1 MVVKKFRFAISSA
14 DELLCVILSTCA
26 AVPVKWESDN
36 DADNDTALD
45 DDNTEDDDTTD
56 AAAAD
61 AAPEETSADVDR
73 AVADASQLV
82 AGTYV

>member
-1 MVVKKFRFAISSA
+1 
-14 DELLCVILSTCA
+14 VILSACA

-61 AAPEETSADVDR
+61 ADAGQEETLADVDH
-73 AVADASQLV
+73 ALADASRLV
-82 AGTYV
+82 AGTYA